1 MNASPWLWIETTWVI
16 IFSALDLALRII
28 VRSHE
33 YGFEDT
39 LLVLAFRFAMASF
52 GCIYQALYD
61 GLGISPQSLLEARTL
76 RIAKLCLVLHCR
88 EPLEAVD
95 SSNVI
100 QDHLQRYYA
109 RQDAYHSF
117 SQCGRPHHRLDNISC
132 RHLGFSMFRS
142 KTGLEAIL
150 VISILIES
158 FIFLLSSYLFGRLNM
173 KVQNELTVVTIF
185 GMRLPL
191 VLISAYFLVASK
203 RYTTQNNP
211 SDIIYGTALYWQIAL
226 VGHSVLATAIQ
237 PLKRAA
243 TSFSTHSNMLVGNTS
258 QGSMSGKSSKLRSS
272 NKTRRSLLLTETP
285 PTPLSIIWSSAQAGD
300 RLQDSDSIES
310 HGSQDHI
317 IVKKTDVQVTYSDDG
332 RY

>member
-1 MNASPWLWIETTWVI
+1 MSGRLIEMNASPWLWIETTWVI

-310 HGSQDHI
+310 HPLRI
-317 IVKKTDVQVTYSDDG
+317 ISL
-332 RY
+332 

>member
-16 IFSALDLALRII
+16 IFSALDLALRVI

-211 SDIIYGTALYWQIAL
+211 SDIIYGTALYWQITL

-243 TSFSTHSNMLVGNTS
+243 TSFSTHSKMPVGNTS
-258 QGSMSGKSSKLRSS
+258 QGSRSGQSSKLRSS
-272 NKTRRSLLLTETP
+272 KKNTKIASVDRDPSYTAPDILVKRSSRRSIARLRFHREP
-285 PTPLSIIWSSAQAGD
+285 RISGSYYCEKDGCSS
-300 RLQDSDSIES
+300 
-310 HGSQDHI
+310 HI
-317 IVKKTDVQVTYSDDG
+317 Q
-332 RY
+332 R

>member
-1 MNASPWLWIETTWVI
+1 
-16 IFSALDLALRII
+16 
-28 VRSHE
+28 
-33 YGFEDT
+33 G
-39 LLVLAFRFAMASF
+39 
-52 GCIYQALYD
+52 
-61 GLGISPQSLLEARTL
+61 
-76 RIAKLCLVLHCR
+76 
-88 EPLEAVD
+88 PLEAVD

-117 SQCGRPHHRLDNISC
+117 SQCGRPHHRLVDPYLANTP
-132 RHLGFSMFRS
+132 HLVVYSQG

-173 KVQNELTVVTIF
+173 KVQNKLTVVTIF

-191 VLISAYFLVASK
+191 VLISAYFLVAFK

-237 PLKRAA
+237 PLKCAA
-243 TSFSTHSNMLVGNTS
+243 TSFSTHSKMPVWTIFQTTLLQKNTKIASVDRDPSYTAPDILVR
-258 QGSMSGKSSKLRSS
+258 RSS
-272 NKTRRSLLLTETP
+272 RRSITRLRFHREP
-285 PTPLSIIWSSAQAGD
+285 PP
-300 RLQDSDSIES
+300 
-310 HGSQDHI
+310 QDHI